1 MVMILKLYQL
11 EILNKTMIIFNL
23 NKEMEINKNKLRLK
37 L

>member
-11 EILNKTMIIFNL
+11 EILNKTMIINNL